1 MKPRFLVALCT
12 ALLTAGTLIGISG
25 TALAHSMPYEEA
37 TLILSMD
44 EQTTLV
50 PCESTIGDAK
60 AAAIRA
66 GLDTDGAEHDSI
78 GGNQRMA
85 GYSCGIYRY
94 SFSCDTDAGDTR
106 PVPDLPITGYRIA
119 GDALHTRAGFA
130 VGTLYTA
137 VTAAYGEASRV
148 EQNEPYIL
156 TYCYEFE
163 ERGARL
169 LFDVDNDGIIRAI
182 LFRSNR

>member
-1 MKPRFLVALCT
+1 MKPRFLSLLCT
-12 ALLTAGTLIGISG
+12 ALLAAGTLLTFSG
-25 TALAHSMPYEEA
+25 TTLGHSMPYEEA

-85 GYSCGIYRY
+85 GYSCGVYRY

-106 PVPDLPITGYRIA
+106 PVPDLPITSYRIA

-130 VGTLYTA
+130 IGTLYTA

>member
-1 MKPRFLVALCT
+1 MKARFLVALCT
-12 ALLTAGTLIGISG
+12 ALLTAGILIGISG
-25 TALAHSMPYEEA
+25 TTLAHSMPYEET

-44 EQTTLV
+44 EQTSLV
-50 PCESTIGDAK
+50 PCKSTIGDAK
-60 AAAIRA
+60 AAAARA
-66 GLDTDGAEHDSI
+66 ALDADGAEHNSI
-78 GGNQRMA
+78 GDNQRMA
-85 GYSCGIYRY
+85 GYSCGVYRY
-94 SFSCDTDAGDTR
+94 SFSCGTDTDDTR
-106 PVPDLPITGYRIA
+106 PVPDLPITSYRIA

-163 ERGARL
+163 ERDARL
-169 LFDVDNDGIIRAI
+169 LFDVDDDGIIRAI